1 MNQLRVYQTIMTH
14 ILLIVHI
21 IAGFTALAAGFI
33 AIITQ
38 KGKGW
43 HIWSGRIY
51 YWSMIFVAI
60 TAIFLSAVRPNLFLL
75 FISLFS
81 FYLTWSGYRAI
92 RWKNKPLPNDIQ
104 IFNKLLVP
112 LFFLTG
118 IVMVALS
125 LATLSGI
132 VQYQLLQQ
140 SSIVL
145 LVFGMIFAILTAR
158 DLSLRIGWISRS
170 KFQWMFDHI
179 QGMLA
184 AYIATFTA
192 FLVVNVTFLPMV
204 VVWLTPTVIGTP
216 LIAYWVRK
224 YKQKFSRS
232 DHLTKHPQKKSPA

>member
-1 MNQLRVYQTIMTH
+1 MTH
-14 ILLIVHI
+14 ILLIIHI
-21 IAGFTALAAGFI
+21 VAGFAALAAGFI
-33 AIITQ
+33 AIITK
-38 KGKGW
+38 KGNGW

-51 YWSMIFVAI
+51 FWSMVLVSI
-60 TAIFLSAVRPNLFLL
+60 TALFLSVVRPNLFLL

-81 FYLTWSGYRAI
+81 FYLTWSGYQSI
-92 RWKNKPLPNDIQ
+92 RWKNKPLPAGIH

-112 LFFLTG
+112 LFFVTG
-118 IVMVALS
+118 VIMIGLS
-125 LATLSGI
+125 LATLLGVI
-132 VQYQLLQQ
+132 RHQLLQQ

-145 LVFGMIFAILTAR
+145 LVFGMIFAIFTAR
-158 DLSLRIGWISRS
+158 DLSLRVGWMSRS

-204 VVWLTPTVIGTP
+204 VVWLAPTVIGTP

-224 YKQKFSRS
+224 FKQKFSRS
-232 DHLTKHPQKKSPA
+232 DHLTKHSQKKSPA

>member
-1 MNQLRVYQTIMTH
+1 MIHV
-14 ILLIVHI
+14 LLIIHI
-21 IAGFTALAAGFI
+21 IAGFAALATGFV

-43 HIWSGRIY
+43 HIRSGRIY
-51 YWSMIFVAI
+51 FWSMIVVAV
-60 TAIFLSAVRPNLFLL
+60 TAVFLSVVQPNLFLL

-81 FYLTWSGYRAI
+81 FYLSWSGYRAI
-92 RWKNKPLPNDIQ
+92 RWKNNPLPGSIHV
-104 IFNKLLVP
+104 FNKLLVP

-118 IVMVALS
+118 IIMIGLAL
-125 LATLSGI
+125 TIMSGI
-132 VQYQLLQQ
+132 VRHQLLQQ
-140 SSIVL
+140 ASVIL
-145 LVFGMIFAILTAR
+145 LVFGMIFAAFTGR
-158 DLSLRIGWISRS
+158 DLALRIGWLTRS

-224 YKQKFSRS
+224 YKQKLTQSGPSTKRS
-232 DHLTKHPQKKSPA
+232 QKKSPV